1 MLGGVGDDLLD
12 GGKGADRLCGGAGTD
27 LLTGGAGKDWF
38 LFNSVLDSAID
49 TLRDVITDFV
59 KGDKINLSAIDAN
72 TSVKGN
78 NAFVGLNLGDFANPT
93 FNKTNALYFD
103 TVDHILFGNNDTDP
117 SANFSILL
125 TGVTALNTAD
135 FML

>member
-78 NAFVGLNLGDFANPT
+78 NAFVSLNLGDFANPT

-103 TVDHILFGNNDTDP
+103 KVDHILFGNNDTDP
-117 SANFSILL
+117 SADFSILL
-125 TGVTALNTAD
+125 TGVTTLSTAD